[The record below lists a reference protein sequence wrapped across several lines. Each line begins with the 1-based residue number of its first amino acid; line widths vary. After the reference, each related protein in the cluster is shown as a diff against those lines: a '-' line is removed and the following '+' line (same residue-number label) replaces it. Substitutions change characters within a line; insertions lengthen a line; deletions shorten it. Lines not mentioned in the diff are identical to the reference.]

1 MRVAKKQIKMTERVI
16 GERYRAGRG
25 IGDRDTYQPWL
36 DVHDLSSLGL
46 SARVPCSKTGRLHHL
61 LSGLETGA
69 FMEFMLMPDVIDVQE
84 QYPLDR
90 EDTRAISLEMGVA
103 HPTYPGG
110 KVDVVM
116 TTDLVVHRRTPAGVV
131 RYARSVK
138 PAAELDDART
148 LLKLEIERRYWV
160 ARGVDWMLVTD
171 VDHSRRRHTGIA
183 WMYARLTLEEHDDPT
198 YWSSRVEAFLNVY
211 QSGKART
218 FADIDTQLR
227 LRGHAAEGETV
238 EIVRH
243 LCATGRLAFD
253 PERVFDIGWAL
264 SELPLANP
272 AARLAA

>member
-1 MRVAKKQIKMTERVI
+1 MAKRQIKMTEQVI

-25 IGDRDTYQPWL
+25 IGDRDTYRPWL

-46 SARVPCSKTGRLHHL
+46 SARVPCPKTGRLHHL

-90 EDTRAISLEMGVA
+90 EDTRSIALEMGVA

-116 TTDLVVHRRTPAGVV
+116 TTDLVVHRRTPNGVV

-138 PAAELDDART
+138 PVAELDDTRT
-148 LLKLEIERRYWV
+148 LLKLEIERRYWKS
-160 ARGVDWMLVTD
+160 RGIEWMLVTD
-171 VDHSRRRHTGIA
+171 LDQSRRRHTGIA
-183 WMYARLTLEEHDDPT
+183 WMYARLALEEHEDPA
-198 YWSSRVEAFLNVY
+198 YWSSRVDALLGAY
-211 QSGKART
+211 RSGKAKT
-218 FADIDTQLR
+218 FADIDTELR

-243 LCATGRLAFD
+243 LCATGRLIFD
-253 PERVFDIGWAL
+253 PERVFDISWL
-264 SELPLANP
+264 LTELPLVETGMRQ
-272 AARLAA
+272 AA